1 MMRWRWLIPAFT
13 LAFSLCFTLIVA
25 YAQPTSQSLRDQ
37 RILRIQQLIEQHDLS
52 EAQRLLTDLAK
63 QFPADAGLDNLSG
76 VIQAQQGHYAAAETS
91 FRHAV
96 QREPRFTAAY
106 LNLGRLYQENSGA
119 GRHAGDKALDVY
131 ERVLDYDAQNA
142 EANYQSAT
150 LLLQNSK
157 YQESLV
163 RVLRLPEDTQHSAQ
177 GLSLLCADYAGLGD
191 RKRTEEAVAHLL
203 GNPDF
208 SEPDVQ
214 QMLPGLRAGQRDDV
228 IVSTLESLQSRRS
241 LSPAMQH
248 TLGLAYEA
256 VGKLN
261 EARSTLEKFVTGG
274 HPSVASLIELARI
287 AHEQKDYKG
296 SLGYLAH
303 ARDLAPNDASIHYSF
318 GLVCLDI
325 DLIAEARNSFEK
337 AVKLEP
343 ENAFY
348 NYAMG
353 ATSAFRH
360 DPAEAVPYFEKYLK
374 LRPQDPRGKLALGA
388 SFFRAK
394 DYDAAVPWLKD
405 AASVPETSNTAH
417 YYLGSLDLQEGRL
430 DEAASQ
436 LELAL
441 KAQPDYADA
450 LAELGH
456 YYLLRKDYG
465 QSEMQLRRALEIDP
479 DHFSA
484 NFYLLTL
491 YTRTGD
497 PRRESQSKRYDDLQ
511 KLREEKSREFLRMV
525 EVRPFETP

>member
-1 MMRWRWLIPAFT
+1 
-13 LAFSLCFTLIVA
+13 
-25 YAQPTSQSLRDQ
+25 
-37 RILRIQQLIEQHDLS
+37 
-52 EAQRLLTDLAK
+52 
-63 QFPADAGLDNLSG
+63 
-76 VIQAQQGHYAAAETS
+76 
-91 FRHAV
+91 
-96 QREPRFTAAY
+96 
-106 LNLGRLYQENSGA
+106 
-119 GRHAGDKALDVY
+119 
-131 ERVLDYDAQNA
+131 
-142 EANYQSAT
+142 
-150 LLLQNSK
+150 
-157 YQESLV
+157 
-163 RVLRLPEDTQHSAQ
+163 
-177 GLSLLCADYAGLGD
+177 
-191 RKRTEEAVAHLL
+191 
-203 GNPDF
+203 
-208 SEPDVQ
+208 
-214 QMLPGLRAGQRDDV
+214 
-228 IVSTLESLQSRRS
+228 
-241 LSPAMQH
+241 MQH
-248 TLGLAYEA
+248 TLGLAYETS
-256 VGKLN
+256 GRLK
-261 EARSTLEKFVTGG
+261 EARLTLEQYVTGG
-274 HPSVASLIELARI
+274 HLSVASLIELARV

-343 ENAFY
+343 ENASY

-394 DYDAAVPWLKD
+394 DYDAAVPWLTE
-405 AASVPETSNTAH
+405 AASVPETSNAAH

-441 KAQPDYADA
+441 KAQPDYPDA

-465 QSEMQLRRALEIDP
+465 RSEMQLRRALEIDP
-479 DHFSA
+479 EHFSA

-511 KLREEKSREFLRMV
+511 KVREEKSREFLRMV